1 MEQIMK
7 CWMICQEL
15 SKTCLDAIKS
25 GECDTER
32 TEWAF
37 MGALNAL
44 AEAQMKIAE
53 LMLNIR
59 EGKDA
64 EL

>member
-1 MEQIMK
+1 MK

-15 SKTCLDAIKS
+15 REYYLNAIEAK
-25 GECDTER
+25 ECDTER

-37 MGALNAL
+37 IGAANAL
-44 AEAQMKIAE
+44 AAAQMKIAE

-64 EL
+64 DLS